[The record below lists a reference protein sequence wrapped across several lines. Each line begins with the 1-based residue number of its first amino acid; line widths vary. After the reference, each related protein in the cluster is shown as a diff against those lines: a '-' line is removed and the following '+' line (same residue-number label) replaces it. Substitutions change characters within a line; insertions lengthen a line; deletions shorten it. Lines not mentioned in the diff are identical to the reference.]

1 MVGDR
6 EREKW
11 PEPGGG
17 SSGPAVPALG
27 SAPCLEAHPRASGGG
42 LEHSLL
48 LWGPPADRVRGPC
61 SCTGGH
67 SHSEVHGLT
76 GTGGPKRCCLAA
88 GFPVETNTA
97 WPLGTPPRTPSV
109 VMGWGLGLPD
119 PSRPRVA
126 AAGAVPRLW
135 ALFEIPDHLHEG
147 LPRLQALGGTL
158 SLESTLRAHCGVRG
172 RRGCRR
178 GSDEG
183 AASPGPEGWT
193 GQSVQG
199 GRASSSA
206 SLAKAEALPALRR
219 EAPWGEGLCPSLLI
233 TPALARP
240 SGYF

>member
-67 SHSEVHGLT
+67 SHSEVQGLT

-135 ALFEIPDHLHEG
+135 ALFEIPDHLDEG

-172 RRGCRR
+172 RRGCR
-178 GSDEG
+178 G
-183 AASPGPEGWT
+183 
-193 GQSVQG
+193 VQMKEQQALALKG
-199 GRASSSA
+199 GRARA
-206 SLAKAEALPALRR
+206 CRVGWPA
-219 EAPWGEGLCPSLLI
+219 
-233 TPALARP
+233 ARP
-240 SGYF
+240 PWPRPKLFQPLEGRPPGGRGSVPAY